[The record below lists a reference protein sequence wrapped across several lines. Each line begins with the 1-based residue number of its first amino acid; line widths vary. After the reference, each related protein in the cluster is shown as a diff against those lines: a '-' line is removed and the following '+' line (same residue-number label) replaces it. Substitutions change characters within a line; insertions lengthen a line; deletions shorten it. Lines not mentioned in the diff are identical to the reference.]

1 MHDPVM
7 HHWPQQQHPV
17 GPACV
22 QVLKP
27 AVHVTVYFVLL
38 LRRALYLQSNDISCL
53 EGLESC
59 TQLEHLNINGNPVQS
74 LRGLPAS
81 LTTLHASSVGGLSMD
96 SHLHTLRSAPGL
108 RPL

>member
-1 MHDPVM
+1 MPKPDAPLR
-7 HHWPQQQHPV
+7 
-17 GPACV
+17 
-22 QVLKP
+22 VL
-27 AVHVTVYFVLL
+27 FVLL

-53 EGLESC
+53 EGLEAC

-96 SHLHTLRSAPGL
+96 SHLDTLRSVPGL
-108 RPL
+108 RSLSNTQPPPDTECCQVP